1 MKESDTITILGN
13 GSSLLG
19 LTDEQKVTIRQT
31 HVIAMNKYLPFWKLV
46 GIVPDSYLFLPP
58 NRTVI
63 QIMANKAVADGITD
77 TVFYLGDS
85 RFKHKSNYEAFIA
98 CAPGIPDLTAYPVH
112 RRNPTQA
119 EINAAGKDEHG
130 RPNPVLIWSDK
141 PTGPFGRMGGTLPV
155 ALNLADALFRQW
167 QIAGSKIIRLVGF
180 DGDNRYF
187 YDDHIPRDAAC
198 WKTPQ
203 QWAGQAVDK
212 PNPTVA
218 WQKRWL
224 LLCKQKIR
232 QQNITVVR

>member
-13 GSSLLG
+13 GSSLLS
-19 LTDEQKVTIRQT
+19 LTDEQKDAIRAT

-63 QIMANKAVADGITD
+63 QILANKAVADGITD

-98 CAPGIPDLTAYPVH
+98 CAPNLTTYPVH

-119 EINAAGKDEHG
+119 EINAAGKDEQG
-130 RPNPVLIWSDK
+130 RPKPVLIWSGT

-167 QIAGSKIIRLVGF
+167 RIDGSKIIRLIGF

-187 YDDHIPRDAAC
+187 YDEHIPRDAAC

-203 QWAGQAVDK
+203 QWADQAVDK

-218 WQKRWL
+218 WQRRWL
-224 LLCKQKIR
+224 PLCEMMLQR
-232 QQNITVVR
+232 QGVIVTRST